1 MEKKTFEQLRE
12 QRLSANEK
20 LGDIYMK
27 AANRELT
34 AEEQMSVTNLN
45 REIEMCENGMRGLK
59 LDADNAAIN
68 RENAMVMKNRQFRE
82 LIMDAYKTGQKRE
95 LLLAPASN
103 SGATSPSGYISNSGA
118 IELTIHEMI
127 PTLHEG
133 LGLPSSLRI
142 VTGVTGNELWPVSV
156 NDVEME
162 EVGEVVALSNQ
173 TLDFK
178 NIQPVQRRIGL
189 KVPVSNTAIDNAY
202 FDLMAFV
209 QTKVTIALR
218 KYLAEKLYSQAAFT
232 GNHGPF
238 SNLTPA
244 GTIDLGNDA
253 YKNILKAV
261 AAFSD
266 KGFFEGNVTLI
277 MDRET
282 EAELKATPKLAGAAA
297 GFVVE
302 NGLCAGYPYITTH
315 YLNTKLNA
323 GGTAIEPT
331 DDKFIG
337 IGYFEWFAMQQHGQ
351 VRLVVDPLTQADK
364 NITRVILNSAWS
376 FTDLSIYINGGDP
389 QSDGDGG
396 YTYPTQAFAL
406 YKIAADSSSN
416 L

>member
-1 MEKKTFEQLRE
+1 MEKKNFAQLRE
-12 QRLSANEK
+12 QRLAANEK
-20 LGDIYMK
+20 LGDIYIK
-27 AANRELT
+27 AANRDLT
-34 AEEQMSVTNLN
+34 SEEQIQVANLN
-45 REIEMCENGMRGLK
+45 REIEMCEISMRGMK
-59 LDADNAAIN
+59 LDSDFNATM

-82 LIMDAYKTGQKRE
+82 IMEDACKTGQKRE
-95 LLLAPASN
+95 LLLAPASG
-103 SGATSPSGYISNSGA
+103 SGVSSPAGYISNSGA

-133 LGLPSSLRI
+133 LDLPSSLRI
-142 VTGVTGNELWPVSV
+142 VTGVTGDELWPVSI

-162 EVGEVVALSNQ
+162 EVGEVVALANQ

-209 QTKVTIALR
+209 QTKFTIALR

-238 SNLTPA
+238 SGLTPA
-244 GTIDLGNDA
+244 GTIDLGDNA
-253 YKNILKAV
+253 YKNILQAV
-261 AAFSD
+261 AEFSD
-266 KGFFEGNVTLI
+266 KGFWEGDVTII
-277 MDRET
+277 MDRTT
-282 EAELKATPKLAGAAA
+282 EAALKATPKLAGAAA

-302 NGLCAGYPYITTH
+302 NGLCAGYPYIVTH
-315 YLNTKLNA
+315 YLNTKLNG

-331 DDKFIG
+331 TDKFIG
-337 IGYFEWFAMQQHGQ
+337 IGYFEWFAVQQHGQ
-351 VRLVVDPLTQADK
+351 VRMVIDPLTQADK

-406 YKIAADSSSN
+406 YKVDNPSN
-416 L
+416 SEL

>member
-12 QRLSANEK
+12 QRFAANEK
-20 LGDIYMK
+20 LGDIYIK
-27 AANRELT
+27 ASNRELT
-34 AEEQMSVTNLN
+34 AEEQMNVTNLS
-45 REIEMCENGMRGLK
+45 REIEMCERQMKGIKM
-59 LDADNAAIN
+59 DADYNN
-68 RENAMVMKNRQFRE
+68 TMRENAMVNKNKAFRE
-82 LIMDAYKTGQKRE
+82 IMMDAYKTGQKRE
-95 LLLAPASN
+95 LLLAPAEG

-118 IELTIHEMI
+118 IELTIHELI

-133 LGLPSSLRI
+133 LELPSSLKI

-162 EVGEVVALSNQ
+162 EVGEVVALANQ

-178 NIQPVQRRIGL
+178 NIQPIQRRVGL
-189 KVPVSNTAIDNAY
+189 KVPVSNMAIDNAY

-209 QTKVTIALR
+209 QTKFTIALR

-238 SNLTPA
+238 SALTPA
-244 GTIDLGNDA
+244 GNIDLGNDA

-266 KGFFEGNVTLI
+266 KGFFEGNVVII

-302 NGLCAGYPYITTH
+302 NGLCAGYPYICTH
-315 YLNTKLNA
+315 YLNTKLNG
-323 GGTAIEPT
+323 GGTALVPT

-337 IGYFEWFAMQQHGQ
+337 FGYFEFFALQQHGQ
-351 VRLVVDPLTQADK
+351 VRMTIDPLTQADK
-364 NITRVILNSAWS
+364 NITRVILNTAWS
-376 FTDLSIYINGGDP
+376 FTDLSVYINGGEP

-406 YKIAADSSSN
+406 YKVVADSSSE